1 MIFLLTWFFS
11 FETCPLFIYVF
22 WGGVPGKCFK
32 YMVSLPEK
40 KRTWNSVFE
49 GEFVVNLFSFLF
61 HMKEKCSFLFIFS
74 PNLIISTIFWFNV
87 FRKVEIC

>member
-1 MIFLLTWFFS
+1 M
-11 FETCPLFIYVF
+11 
-22 WGGVPGKCFK
+22 FK

-74 PNLIISTIFWFNV
+74 PNLIISTIF
-87 FRKVEIC
+87 